1 MSSLTW
7 HKKKWSNYKV
17 PFTLSKIPNSSKN
30 SFKTTTASFSTSLF
44 PTKASTSRTIKLQ
57 RKNKQK
63 KMSYNLLMIPK
74 NSSSKILSRPKMTSS
89 SNSHKRLLNWLMKA
103 KSIAGQSPSKSNP
116 STSNFKNLNFKTL
129 KSRRAL
135 QNEILLVSQTFFNYF
150 LLMAEKI

>member
-1 MSSLTW
+1 
-7 HKKKWSNYKV
+7 
-17 PFTLSKIPNSSKN
+17 
-30 SFKTTTASFSTSLF
+30 
-44 PTKASTSRTIKLQ
+44 
-57 RKNKQK
+57 
-63 KMSYNLLMIPK
+63 
-74 NSSSKILSRPKMTSS
+74 
-89 SNSHKRLLNWLMKA
+89 MKA